1 MNKKLNQ
8 NTFKKEIKVLC
19 FDFDGVFTDNRVY
32 VNENGEESVACYRSD
47 GIGISRLVNEGI
59 KVFVISTEKNPV
71 VSKRCEKLRIK
82 CYQGVNNKVE
92 TISEIAD
99 QLSLSLNQ
107 FAFVG
112 NDINDL
118 GALRSVGFSIAVA
131 DSYPEVLEVCD
142 YICKQKGGFGAV
154 REVCD
159 MFVNR
164 EENETHI

>member
-1 MNKKLNQ
+1 MNKKSKH
-8 NTFKKEIKVLC
+8 NTLIKEIKVLC

-32 VNENGEESVACYRSD
+32 VNENGEETVACYRSD
-47 GIGISRLVNEGI
+47 GIGISNLVDSGI

-82 CYQGVNNKVE
+82 CFQGVNNKVE
-92 TISEIAD
+92 TISRIAD

-118 GALRSVGFSIAVA
+118 GALRSVGYSIAVA
-131 DSYPEVLEVCD
+131 DAFPEVLEVCD
-142 YICKQKGGFGAV
+142 CICKKKGGFGAV

-159 MFVNR
+159 MFIIR
-164 EENETHI
+164 